1 MSRTPRGGRHR
12 LGPPDLRHCRDFPT
26 VKARLDGTEPLT
38 RHASGTGAW
47 RIRPALAVTAGL
59 LAALVSGWLTA
70 GDALAQQL
78 TGH

>member
-1 MSRTPRGGRHR
+1 
-12 LGPPDLRHCRDFPT
+12 
-26 VKARLDGTEPLT
+26 VKARLDGAEPLT

-59 LAALVSGWLTA
+59 LVALVSGWLTA